1 MMSRITL
8 NLKREAF
15 RDPDMTRQYST
26 VVIAGHEARDGDYRE
41 TIGAGTW
48 RVVKQRK
55 TTDDFPPGLSLSDF
69 PANECPMPPDH
80 HTSTLS
86 DILEEDGPRVP
97 EPAAAALSARD
108 VHELRTLKATPL
120 RPSFS

>member
-26 VVIAGHEARDGDYRE
+26 VVIAGHEAHDGDFRE

-48 RVVKQRK
+48 RVAKQRK
-55 TTDDFPPGLSLSDF
+55 TTDFPPGLSLSDF

-80 HTSTLS
+80 SSTLS
-86 DILEEDGPRVP
+86 DILEDGPRLP
-97 EPAAAALSARD
+97 EPAAAALSERD
-108 VHELRTLKATPL
+108 VHELRTLKASPL